1 VSDAVEQ
8 IQPDGWAPGVGYA
21 HATAARGRI
30 ICTAGQIGWDPGTQQ
45 LVSRDFAAQA
55 AQCLD
60 NVAAV
65 LHAAG
70 AGAEHVVR
78 MTWFIRDRQAYLDA
92 RAAIGAAYREHF
104 GRHYPAM
111 SVVVVAGLLEPDA
124 LVEIEATA
132 IVPE

>member
-1 VSDAVEQ
+1 VNHTVQQ
-8 IQPDGWAPGVGYA
+8 IQPEGWAPGVGYA

-30 ICTAGQIGWDPGTQQ
+30 ICTAGQIGWDPSTQQ
-45 LVSRDFAAQA
+45 LVSRDFAAQV
-55 AQCLD
+55 AQSLE
-60 NVAAV
+60 NLAAV
-65 LHAAG
+65 LRAAG

-92 RAAIGAAYREHF
+92 RAAIGLAYREHF

>member
-1 VSDAVEQ
+1 MSDAVEQ
-8 IQPDGWAPGVGYA
+8 ILPEGWPPGSGYA

-30 ICTAGQIGWDPGTQQ
+30 ICTAGQIGWDPKTQQ
-45 LVSRDFAAQA
+45 LVSRDFTAQV
-55 AQCLD
+55 AQSLS
-60 NVAAV
+60 NLAAV
-65 LHAAG
+65 LRAAG

-78 MTWFIRDRQAYLDA
+78 MTWFIRDRQAYLEA
-92 RAAIGAAYREHF
+92 RAAIGVAYREHF

>member
-1 VSDAVEQ
+1 VNHTVQ
-8 IQPDGWAPGVGYA
+8 HIQPEGWAPGVGYA

-30 ICTAGQIGWDPGTQQ
+30 ICTAGQIGWDPSTQQ
-45 LVSRDFAAQA
+45 LVSRDFAAQV
-55 AQCLD
+55 AQSLE
-60 NVAAV
+60 NLAAV
-65 LHAAG
+65 LRAAG

-92 RAAIGAAYREHF
+92 RAAIGLAYREHF